1 MRTFVEAL
9 SGHLALSGQ
18 RWRLADVFWWRL
30 ADAVALFGH
39 KWRLADIKQILAL
52 SGLSDAMALFSVFS
66 IFARFPIIQPKRF
79 LLCILTHTLI
89 FYLMRVVLSRFY
101 IFWVRL
107 SPDRC
112 SSGVNKT
119 GLSYVITKMFN
130 LALSKIWLTL
140 KF

>member
-1 MRTFVEAL
+1 MLWSVIRVIFKTSSVTPEFFYVFNLVL
-9 SGHLALSGQ
+9 SFSTCSQSFNKICVWEVLGANVL
-18 RWRLADVFWWRL
+18 
-30 ADAVALFGH
+30 
-39 KWRLADIKQILAL
+39 KQILAL

-79 LLCILTHTLI
+79 ILCILTYTVI

-112 SSGVNKT
+112 FSNRQVLIKRDCPT
-119 GLSYVITKMFN
+119 
-130 LALSKIWLTL
+130 
-140 KF
+140 